1 MFTLGKAPD
10 FDLTPVEFFLAND
23 AETLIVERT
32 PTPKLVLG
40 T

>member
-1 MFTLGKAPD
+1 MFTPGKAPD
-10 FDLTPVEFFLAND
+10 FDLTPVELFLAND

-32 PTPKLVLG
+32 PTPELVLG